1 MATMK
6 IGTTAQNYASADF
19 TFQVNPTLIHIP
31 FENNYML
38 RPIPHAKTHTLYGS
52 GGVNPRRI
60 VLTGLVHGA
69 SKLANFNSLAGQIH
83 DNNIKR
89 FWISDTRFFNV
100 IGATI
105 SEAPQGGRTNFI
117 DYVVA
122 LDTVTPYALENGT
135 PETYVATITNAAETE
150 LNQASGDSGAFTN
163 VGTAPASVQWK
174 IENDAGATITKVEIG
189 DASSLATSPHIIEWT
204 PAAGETLD
212 SGDTLVIDIFSYV
225 NSGTRDTFKTFETA
239 WPTLL
244 ADSSNLGNTVVK
256 GTEVPWID
264 AGGSNQSFSIKLTA
278 NNDTATITAT
288 WNKSYIG

>member
-31 FENNYML
+31 LENNYTL
-38 RPIPHAKTHTLYGS
+38 RPIPRGRTHTFYGT

-60 VLTGLVHGA
+60 VLTGMVHGA

-89 FWISDTRFFNV
+89 FWISDDRFFNV
-100 IGATI
+100 KGASI

-122 LDTVTPYALENGT
+122 LDTITPYALDST
-135 PETYVATITNAAETE
+135 PQTYVATITDAIEAE

-163 VGTAPASVQWK
+163 AGVAPASVQWQ

-189 DASSLATSPHIIEWT
+189 DASTLATSPHVIEWT

-212 SGDTLVIDIFSYV
+212 SGDTLVIEIFSYV
-225 NSGTRDTFKTFETA
+225 IDGTRDTNKTFEKA

-264 AGGSNQSFSIKLTA
+264 AGGTNQSFSIKLTA